1 MRHKGSECLEWNNN
15 NDEPN
20 GHLFYV
26 GGDLT
31 VRRGMLPIIILE
43 VGVTSH
49 AQICH
54 IVLGRL
60 ASFSLFIMFN
70 LCACN
75 FCENRRTITK
85 ISEST

>member
-1 MRHKGSECLEWNNN
+1 MVTEE
-15 NDEPN
+15 
-20 GHLFYV
+20 FV
-26 GGDLT
+26 A
-31 VRRGMLPIIILE
+31 ILE

-49 AQICH
+49 AQIRH
-54 IVLGRL
+54 IVLRCI